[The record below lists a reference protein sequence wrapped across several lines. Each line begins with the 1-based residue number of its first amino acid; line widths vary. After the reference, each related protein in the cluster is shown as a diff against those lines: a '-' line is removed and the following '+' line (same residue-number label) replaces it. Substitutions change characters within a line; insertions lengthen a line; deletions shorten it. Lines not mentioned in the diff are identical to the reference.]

1 MAKVTELPQVGLTL
15 LSSSTFLVVDNRLV
29 RQLPF
34 QTLLPVL
41 QQSNFG
47 TTQQLGV
54 TNNVTFAQV
63 ATNLTSATN
72 AQVFRNL
79 EVGGF
84 VSLTPS
90 EGQITLTNEYDFANT
105 TLLIRGFLNRY
116 LPTGT
121 NHAVVLGELA
131 GGDPGNPSNT
141 PGQSK
146 IVTFAAGGHSGRTF
160 TDARGRYT
168 GQLTFY
174 ATETWNDNT
183 TATTNVGTGFYLGTH
198 PQSIRLDASYDFQQK
213 HILQDWEFE
222 GNYPVAT
229 ILVGSGIDGYK
240 DIVRDNGIT
249 LTHEGST
256 KFRFLNTRLTID
268 GVVDEDT
275 LGFDNATLRNSNRL
289 VFVGNRRS
297 ASDERRNSL
306 ILNDSLGKLEFRGM
320 NANTA
325 SISYSGAFGGEIKY
339 LALEPFTAIAAGTR
353 VVISTVNTGTTTSS
367 NRLSLSNRENVYGS
381 DRHRFT
387 DSQGNLIGVISTG
400 TDTALLSVRQ
410 LLTTATLALAEGSTA
425 TTFIDGFKSYM
436 LSKIQTSQ
444 ESWVRVYSDAASQ
457 TADLTRSVT
466 DDPAFNINLITEV
479 VTTAGG
485 LTQVI
490 APGVFGF
497 NNELPVNNR
506 MYISI
511 TNNTS
516 TVAPITATLT
526 CLKLEL

>member
-1 MAKVTELPQVGLTL
+1 MAKVTELPQTGLTL
-15 LSSSTFLVVDNRLV
+15 ASSATFLVVDNRLV

-34 QTLLPVL
+34 QTMLPVL
-41 QQSNFG
+41 ASSVFG
-47 TTQQLGV
+47 TSQQLSI
-54 TNNVTFAQV
+54 TSPVTFASV
-63 ATNLTSATN
+63 TSALGSYTN
-72 AQVFRNL
+72 VQVFRNL
-79 EVGGF
+79 EVGGY

-90 EGQITLTNEYDFANT
+90 EGQITLTNEYDFGNT
-105 TLLIRGFLNRY
+105 TILIRGFLNRY

-131 GGDPGNPSNT
+131 GGDPGVPSNT
-141 PGQSK
+141 PSQSN
-146 IVTFAAGGHSGRTF
+146 IVSFAAGGHSGRNF

-174 ATETWNDNT
+174 ATETWSDNT

-198 PQSIRLDASYDFQQK
+198 PQAVRLDSSYDFQQT
-213 HILQDWEFE
+213 HIRQDWEFE

-229 ILVGSGIDGYK
+229 ILVGSGINGYK
-240 DIVRDNGIT
+240 DIVRNNGIT
-249 LTHEGST
+249 LNHEGST

-275 LGFDNATLRNSNRL
+275 TGFDNATLRNSNRL

-297 ASDERRNSL
+297 ATDQRRNSL

-339 LALEPFTAIAAGTR
+339 LALEPFTSTAAGTR
-353 VVISTVNTGTTTSS
+353 VVVSTINTGTTTSS

-400 TDTALLSVRQ
+400 TDTALLSIRQ
-410 LLTTATLALAEGSTA
+410 LLTTATLALTEGSTS

-444 ESWVRVYSDAASQ
+444 ESWIRVYSDYTSQ
-457 TADLTRSVT
+457 ISDLTRSIT
-466 DDPAFNINLITEV
+466 DDPAFDVNLITEV
-479 VTTAGG
+479 VTTSGG

-497 NNELPVNNR
+497 NNESPVNNR